1 MAVYTVRLASE
12 RVNYLLFG
20 PAQIYHPVYLL
31 FYCMAVGNQDKA
43 YKLEIAYERRNA
55 VLSVNK
61 NTRYNDGYSLWW
73 KQHRWLRYFP
83 YWNFVKDFKLF
94 VSWFCFVFVC
104 FWFLEVTMKV
114 LTILDYRM
122 LRNHVNLQR
131 IHCQRPGT
139 WRPLVVGDLIASKML
154 AAHVALKS

>member
-61 NTRYNDGYSLWW
+61 NTRHNDGYSL
-73 KQHRWLRYFP
+73 
-83 YWNFVKDFKLF
+83 
-94 VSWFCFVFVC
+94 
-104 FWFLEVTMKV
+104 
-114 LTILDYRM
+114 
-122 LRNHVNLQR
+122 
-131 IHCQRPGT
+131 
-139 WRPLVVGDLIASKML
+139 
-154 AAHVALKS
+154 

>member
-61 NTRYNDGYSLWW
+61 NTMMDIPFDGNNTDDY
-73 KQHRWLRYFP
+73 
-83 YWNFVKDFKLF
+83 VI
-94 VSWFCFVFVC
+94 
-104 FWFLEVTMKV
+104 FLTET
-114 LTILDYRM
+114 L
-122 LRNHVNLQR
+122 
-131 IHCQRPGT
+131 
-139 WRPLVVGDLIASKML
+139 
-154 AAHVALKS
+154 